1 VTFYGDRKQGSKFL
15 HTSHLFFKIWENYS
29 FGRNFLLEEGYKI
42 VKDNPVILNLCGNDY
57 LKEKKIKQLFIA
69 MQLLTPSEAD
79 ILG

>member
-1 VTFYGDRKQGSKFL
+1 
-15 HTSHLFFKIWENYS
+15 
-29 FGRNFLLEEGYKI
+29 
-42 VKDNPVILNLCGNDY
+42 VILSLCGNDY